1 MREMTMDEIFTRR
14 VRSAAK
20 AGWWTLLIAFCIL
33 VLSWLLY
40 LPIMAMKP
48 AGMLSSM
55 GEGVTW
61 MEIRSIWL
69 WALVIY
75 KLGMGMMLFVVVW
88 LTLWARQLA
97 KKEN

>member
-1 MREMTMDEIFTRR
+1 MDEIFTKK

-33 VLSWLLY
+33 LLSWLLY

-48 AGMLSSM
+48 AGMLSLR

-61 MEIRSIWL
+61 MEIRTIWL
-69 WALVIY
+69 WAMVIY
-75 KLGMGMMLFVVVW
+75 KLGMAMMISVVVW
-88 LTLWARQLA
+88 LTLWVRQLD

>member
-1 MREMTMDEIFTRR
+1 

-33 VLSWLLY
+33 LLSWLLY

-48 AGMLSSM
+48 AGMLCLM

-61 MEIRSIWL
+61 MEIRTVWL
-69 WALVIY
+69 WAMVIY
-75 KLGMGMMLFVVVW
+75 KLGMAMMISVVVW
-88 LTLWARQLA
+88 LTLWVRQLD

>member
-1 MREMTMDEIFTRR
+1 MREISMDEIFTRK

-20 AGWWTLLIAFCIL
+20 AGWWTLLIAFCVL
-33 VLSWLLY
+33 LLSWLLY

-48 AGMLSSM
+48 AGMLSLM

-61 MEIRSIWL
+61 MEIRTVWL
-69 WALVIY
+69 WAMVIY
-75 KLGMGMMLFVVVW
+75 KLGMAMMISVVVW
-88 LTLWARQLA
+88 LTLWVRQLD